1 MPLLWQHPCCNAGIN
16 ESSSRR
22 DSPARRTSSAHE
34 EYEKESKNC
43 PSHKPKRAG
52 TNYGL
57 STLLV
62 KKQSKG
68 QRWEKT
74 AAEDNGEEKSP

>member
-1 MPLLWQHPCCNAGIN
+1 MPSLRQRLRCNASGN
-16 ESSSRR
+16 ENSGRR
-22 DSPARRTSSAHE
+22 DSPARRTSSAQE
-34 EYEKESKNC
+34 ESEEENKNC
-43 PSHKPKRAG
+43 PSHQPKRAG

-57 STLLV
+57 STLLI

-68 QRWEKT
+68 QRQEKT